1 MHSYH
6 SFPGTHLPIFS
17 PFQTRYTSVKGTKIN
32 SLKLQG
38 NTVSLMEGVFDL
50 RRMLIRPE
58 PEHLVRRSG
67 LEEFPKKFT
76 IIQMEYAVFAR
87 LICAIFFYFGR

>member
-1 MHSYH
+1 MHGYH

-17 PFQTRYTSVKGTKIN
+17 PSQTSYTSVKGTKIN

-38 NTVSLMEGVFDL
+38 NIVSLMEGVFDL

-58 PEHLVRRSG
+58 PEQLVRRSG
-67 LEEFPKKFT
+67 LEEFPKNSLLFKWN
-76 IIQMEYAVFAR
+76 IDR
-87 LICAIFFYFGR
+87 